1 MASCPLV
8 LQNTSHHVCGSS
20 VRSAHFLPHLHFE
33 SICCQWKKKKWKKET
48 NTKNAPSSNT
58 ESQIIQ
64 ILMLFHAGTWKYRP
78 RPSALGSY
86 CLESICKIQHLKL
99 KSRSPA
105 SAIHCDESI
114 FLKIF
119 PSTLVSDLV
128 SDAHLIFMLC
138 LQKSSITDSAVL
150 GRGRDACVHLLL
162 CFSKTFKMEL
172 IVKATYQLTGC
183 AWVKGK
189 QSA

>member
-1 MASCPLV
+1 M
-8 LQNTSHHVCGSS
+8 
-20 VRSAHFLPHLHFE
+20 
-33 SICCQWKKKKWKKET
+33 KKGNKYQKCSKLKHRISNYT
-48 NTKNAPSSNT
+48 NTDAFPYWHLEVQT
-58 ESQIIQ
+58 ETISFSVQERKAMR
-64 ILMLFHAGTWKYRP
+64 LP
-78 RPSALGSY
+78 EGSY

-105 SAIHCDESI
+105 SAIHCDGSI